1 MTEKYTKSIWLRADP
16 DNHRV
21 KLTFSD
27 DLNDQREIG
36 YLLSAAFFS
45 YAAGQGWDKQEVME
59 MVSTH
64 YDEFTGDD
72 GKRLF
77 NRL

>member
-1 MTEKYTKSIWLRADP
+1 MSENPRKAIWLQADP
-16 DNHRV
+16 DNHQV
-21 KLTFSD
+21 KITCSD
-27 DLNDQREIG
+27 DLVDQREIG
-36 YLLSAAFFS
+36 YLLSAAFFA
-45 YAAGQGWDKQEVME
+45 YAAGHGLDKQEVME
-59 MVSTH
+59 MVASH